1 MSEPLLPCAWLFIIS
16 FWIERW
22 VGWLLTLHLSN
33 YQIVCWLR
41 TLHSIGVISSHLIL
55 HLSIVRLKISH
66 LTSLIYVSPLST
78 SRSTSHF
85 VVTIL
90 IGSLRQAPI
99 SSTLP
104 TQDGNLSDCGQH
116 NLQFL
121 SNKMEMLAIFHRF
134 EIEDLCFKRGMR
146 TLAIDVHLQT
156 TYTLIGIATCL
167 LAKSWFYCFATTSP
181 LLIVEK
187 WFSIWEHIIRR
198 RIRFVIQKFCGKWWD
213 GWCGMFLEAHWLI
226 FIFLEQWVKMVA
238 EAEAYFHEG
247 MRRVDSLCFIY
258 VHEIAENG
266 EL

>member
-134 EIEDLCFKRGMR
+134 EIEDLCFKRDEVFSHR
-146 TLAIDVHLQT
+146 RAPTNHLHPHRHCHLLTCQVLILLLCYYIT
-156 TYTLIGIATCL
+156 TFDC
-167 LAKSWFYCFATTSP
+167 W
-181 LLIVEK
+181 
-187 WFSIWEHIIRR
+187 
-198 RIRFVIQKFCGKWWD
+198 
-213 GWCGMFLEAHWLI
+213 
-226 FIFLEQWVKMVA
+226 KM
-238 EAEAYFHEG
+238 
-247 MRRVDSLCFIY
+247 I
-258 VHEIAENG
+258 
-266 EL
+266 